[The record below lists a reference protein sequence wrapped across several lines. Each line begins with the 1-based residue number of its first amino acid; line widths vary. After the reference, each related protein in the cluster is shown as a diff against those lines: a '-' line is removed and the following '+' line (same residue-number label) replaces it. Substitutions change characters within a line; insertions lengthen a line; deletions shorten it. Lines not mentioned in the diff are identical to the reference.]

1 MLHASSCT
9 TDHTT
14 PPLSSMRAPGG
25 DSLPLLRA
33 MALLY
38 SHQGRYDMALSI
50 LLRLRDP
57 GVFAF
62 IRKHGLLPNIAQYVY
77 VYYVYTCTCVSHVSV
92 AFVYTIHGMYD
103 MPI

>member
-1 MLHASSCT
+1 M
-9 TDHTT
+9 HTHT
-14 PPLSSMRAPGG
+14 NIETRHRMRAPGG

-38 SHQGRYDMALSI
+38 SHQGRYDVALSI

-62 IRKHGLLPNIAQYVY
+62 VRKHGLLANLAQCVPGTDFCLYAYCLLLAMPNALILWQSAFF
-77 VYYVYTCTCVSHVSV
+77 CT
-92 AFVYTIHGMYD
+92 T
-103 MPI
+103 